1 LGETGLKK
9 KLAYSYPVERKP
21 LDSMSKERL
30 AKIAIIVAG
39 GIVAEERLCGDTGI
53 PKHLAVMDDVRQLNG
68 IQEIAGF
75 SDEEMNAFMQEASE
89 LVDAYEPVI

>member
-1 LGETGLKK
+1 LGETGLKKKKKK

-30 AKIAIIVAG
+30 AKVAVIVAG

-53 PKHLAVMDDVRQLNG
+53 PKHLQHGSKLLTQRR
-68 IQEIAGF
+68 
-75 SDEEMNAFMQEASE
+75 
-89 LVDAYEPVI
+89 